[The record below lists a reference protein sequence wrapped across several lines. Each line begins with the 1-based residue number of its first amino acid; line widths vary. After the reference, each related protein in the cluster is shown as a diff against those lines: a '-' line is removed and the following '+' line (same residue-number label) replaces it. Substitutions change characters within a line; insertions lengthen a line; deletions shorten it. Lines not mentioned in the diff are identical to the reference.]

1 MLKTNAMRLLDRAG
15 VAYEAHE
22 YQVDENDLSGVH
34 TANLLGLEPE
44 RLFKTLVAKGEKG
57 GYGVFCL
64 PCAKELDL
72 KKAAKALG
80 EKKVEMLHVKDL
92 KAVTGYIRGG
102 CSPIGMKKAYP
113 VFLDESCAKLPRIC
127 ISAGVRGCMLELDP
141 AALCAALGFG
151 RLPLTKDG
159 GQAEKEP
166 MQAYER

>member
-80 EKKVEMLHVKDL
+80 ERRWRCC
-92 KAVTGYIRGG
+92 T
-102 CSPIGMKKAYP
+102 S
-113 VFLDESCAKLPRIC
+113 RI
-127 ISAGVRGCMLELDP
+127 SRP
-141 AALCAALGFG
+141 
-151 RLPLTKDG
+151 
-159 GQAEKEP
+159 
-166 MQAYER
+166 